1 MCLLPTKE
9 ASWHTRRRGEQ
20 SNTAGRGQPGRR
32 GTDPASP
39 QKERYPKPGR
49 RSPRRS
55 TSARVPLWHGRAQ
68 RGRPRS
74 LAGAGFAGPQAAQ
87 GGRVGGVEEDKGR
100 REDAA
105 VAGGDPHLLQGAA
118 GLGGG
123 VRVWG

>member
-20 SNTAGRGQPGRR
+20 GNTAGRGQPGRR

-49 RSPRRS
+49 RGPRRS
-55 TSARVPLWHGRAQ
+55 TSPRVPLWHGRVQ
-68 RGRPRS
+68 RARPRS
-74 LAGAGFAGPQAAQ
+74 LAAAGIAGPQAAQ

-100 REDAA
+100 R
-105 VAGGDPHLLQGAA
+105 GTRLLP
-118 GLGGG
+118 
-123 VRVWG
+123 VV